1 MSGSSRVTWLLLA
14 AAALAIP
21 LSVHAQPRPQDDIDR
36 NLQERAARERA
47 FGVRLEEARP
57 VPPPPQ
63 PADASRSIVLPTPG
77 TEILRREPLPP
88 RIHGKPAVVP
98 AAPVVNEQV
107 LVDESQRRR
116 LMELQTQTS
125 VRPIDDPTRRP
136 TLDVQQLQFEREQ
149 RATDLHSRI
158 LRNADSA
165 GRVFP

>member
-1 MSGSSRVTWLLLA
+1 LTWLLLLA
-14 AAALAIP
+14 AAAFASS
-21 LSVHAQPRPQDDIDR
+21 LSVQAQSRPQDDIDR
-36 NLQERAARERA
+36 NMQERAARERA

-57 VPPPPQ
+57 LPTPQQ
-63 PADASRSIVLPTPG
+63 PAEVSRSIVLPTPG

-98 AAPVVNEQV
+98 AAPVINEQV

-125 VRPIDDPTRRP
+125 ARPIDDATRRP
-136 TLDVQQLQFEREQ
+136 TLDVQQLQFERET

-158 LRNADSA
+158 LRNAESA
-165 GRVFP
+165 GKVFP